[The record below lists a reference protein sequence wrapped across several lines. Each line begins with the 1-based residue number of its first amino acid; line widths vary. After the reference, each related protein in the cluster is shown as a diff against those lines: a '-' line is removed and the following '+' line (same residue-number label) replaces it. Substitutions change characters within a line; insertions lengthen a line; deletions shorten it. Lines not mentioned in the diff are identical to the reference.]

1 MLSLHDIFDKIKT
14 KFQELECEW
23 TGQMEEYTKKK
34 ILPPKKVFFQ
44 FNKITFSS
52 LRLQDLG
59 SNFSKFSWGGMPPN
73 PPSGSDRFAILNRWL
88 YFCHKKLGY

>member
-1 MLSLHDIFDKIKT
+1 MLSLHNIFDKIKT

-23 TGQMEEYTKKK
+23 TGQMEENTKQK

-59 SNFSKFSWGGMPPN
+59 SSFSKFSCGGMPK
-73 PPSGSDRFAILNRWL
+73 PPLACTGDGDF
-88 YFCHKKLGY
+88 FHKKLGY

>member
-23 TGQMEEYTKKK
+23 TGQMEENTQKKFS
-34 ILPPKKVFFQ
+34 PPPPKVFFQ

-59 SNFSKFSWGGMPPN
+59 SNFSRGEACPQTPLAC
-73 PPSGSDRFAILNRWL
+73 SDRFAILHR
-88 YFCHKKLGY
+88 

>member
-23 TGQMEEYTKKK
+23 TGQMEEYTNKK

-59 SNFSKFSWGGMPPN
+59 SNFTKFSWGGACPN
-73 PPSGSDRFAILNRWL
+73 HPSMFRSLCDPQPVMVIFS
-88 YFCHKKLGY
+88 

>member
-23 TGQMEEYTKKK
+23 TGQMEEYTNKK

-59 SNFSKFSWGGMPPN
+59 SNFTKFSWGG
-73 PPSGSDRFAILNRWL
+73 GHAQTTLACSDRFAILNR
-88 YFCHKKLGY
+88 

>member
-23 TGQMEEYTKKK
+23 TGQMEEYTNKK

-59 SNFSKFSWGGMPPN
+59 SNFTKFSWGGGACPN
-73 PPSGSDRFAILNRWL
+73 HPSMFRSLCDPQPVMVIFS
-88 YFCHKKLGY
+88 

>member
-23 TGQMEEYTKKK
+23 TGQMEEYTKQK

-59 SNFSKFSWGGMPPN
+59 YNFSKFSKGGHAPN
-73 PPSGSDRFAILNRWL
+73 PPSSCDPQAVNVIFS
-88 YFCHKKLGY
+88 